1 MEIKQKMKVK
11 VKAKITERDKNGKV
25 LRVRKMPDHVT
36 DNPKVIKALKRRGLR
51 AKNFDKPDKPG
62 KPDNP
67 GGGNGNG
74 PNK

>member
-36 DNPKVIKALKRRGLR
+36 NNPKVIKALKRRGLR
-51 AKNFDKPDKPG
+51 PKNFD